1 MDNFEKVETGLE
13 LCTHISPDCCLML
26 CPYKDEQ
33 DETYSAFCEEVLKH
47 DALKLLKEQQEKIKC
62 LRAIIKKKD
71 RAIER
76 KDEVIDASTPLLK
89 ALINENE
96 SLRNELLNQLKMH
109 FDEEDAKEFAKEFM
123 SDEVHEMAKQFR
135 QRNVE

>member
-1 MDNFEKVETGLE
+1 MDDFKKVTTGLE
-13 LCTHISPDCCLML
+13 LCTRISQDGCLML
-26 CPYKDEQ
+26 CPYKDEK
-33 DETYSAFCEEVLKH
+33 DETYPGFCDFVLKL

-71 RAIER
+71 HEIER
-76 KDEVIDASTPLLK
+76 KDKVIDANIPLLK

-96 SLRNELLNQLKMH
+96 TLRNELLSQLKMH

-135 QRNVE
+135 QRNGE